1 MKNNKLIL
9 WSMILL
15 FVIGSISIGF
25 ADMQM
30 PVPTN
35 TFYVGDFAGLLSNEA
50 KSFITSTNLNYEK
63 TEEKPQVVVVT
74 VQNLGG
80 LDVESYAVRL
90 FEEWKI
96 GNRKYDNGV
105 LLLLGLEDRKVRIE
119 VGYGLEGAI
128 PDGTVGAILDT
139 VTGDLSAGNYSEGLT
154 KAFYLIGQEVNREYN
169 YDDNS
174 IFGEQANM
182 NIPRPTKGTGQSNVV
197 TVPPIFKILGIAFI
211 LLLIWLDY
219 RFLGGLILGL
229 LLRSFLYGG
238 RGGRGGG
245 GFGGGGFGGGSSGG
259 GGRSGGGGGSRGF

>member
-1 MKNNKLIL
+1 MKKNKLLL

-15 FVIGSISIGF
+15 FVMGSISIGF
-25 ADMQM
+25 ADIKM

-35 TFYVGDFAGLLSNEA
+35 AFYVGDFAGLLSDEA
-50 KSFITSTNLNYEK
+50 ESFIISTNLNYEK

-96 GNRKYDNGV
+96 GNAKYDNGV
-105 LLLLGLEDRKVRIE
+105 LLLIGLEERRVQIE

-128 PDGTVGAILDT
+128 PDGTVGEILDT
-139 VTGDLSAGNYSEGLT
+139 VTGDFSAGNYSEGLT

-174 IFGEQANM
+174 IFGEQANI
-182 NIPRPTKGTGQSNVV
+182 NIPKPSGGTGQSNVV
-197 TVPPIFKILGIAFI
+197 TVPPIFKILGIVFV

-238 RGGRGGG
+238 RGG
-245 GFGGGGFGGGSSGG
+245 GGGGFGGGSSGG
-259 GGRSGGGGGSRGF
+259 GGRSGGGGGGRGF